1 MPEYRAYLV
10 GADGHFVGFE
20 PMICRDDAEA
30 VTKAR
35 RLLDDRHIEVWNCER
50 FVAKLEAKKPEP
62 PRTASPKI

>member
-1 MPEYRAYLV
+1 
-10 GADGHFVGFE
+10 
-20 PMICRDDAEA
+20 MICRDDAEA